1 MTNLSTQLI
10 HADDK
15 NNRVSDVAPPI
26 TVSTTFRYDNDNL
39 EVVDESECIDDMD
52 VNPVYSRCGHPNSTR
67 VESVMSEI
75 LGGYAVVY
83 NTGVSSFYA
92 AMVHYNPKRL
102 FIGESYHGVHAIADI
117 MTRNYG
123 LKQYSLNDIEEFA
136 QEGDLVHIE
145 SPVNPYGTS
154 INIQEYVD
162 RAHAKGAKVTIDAT
176 FAPPP
181 LQDSWDFGV
190 DMVMY
195 SATKY
200 FGGHSD
206 LLAGILVSKE
216 HDVSN
221 KLKIDRMYLG
231 TIIGNLESFLLLRSL
246 RTYEMRIM
254 KQSENATK
262 IVSFLQE
269 HLREFSGVLKEV
281 IHSSLQTEPW
291 VKTQAKGGHT
301 PVFCITLQSVEQA
314 KHFPSK
320 LKLFH
325 HATSLGGIESLI
337 EWRALSD
344 PEMDQTLL
352 RVSVGCENADDLIN
366 DLKQGLMASELK
378 H

>member
-52 VNPVYSRCGHPNSTR
+52 VNPVYSRCGHPNATR
-67 VESVMSEI
+67 VESVMSDI
-75 LGGYAVVY
+75 LGGHAVVY

-216 HDVSN
+216 HDVAN

-301 PVFCITLQSVEQA
+301 PVFCITLQSIEQA

-366 DLKQGLMASELK
+366 DLKQGLIASELK